1 MGLIGG
7 TKRLITDNV
16 NDLARNS
23 AYKVMKKATQAT
35 YDSFLDMTPKE
46 INKLG
51 HMTAGAVKYGI
62 YGTAGAGII
71 GGIAGAV
78 QQDRTFTEGTISG
91 AGLGTV
97 AGAGAGAVAAA
108 IAKGTRR

>member
-35 YDSFLDMTPKE
+35 YDMTPKE

-71 GGIAGAV
+71 GGVTGAI
-78 QQDRTFTEGTISG
+78 QQDRTFAEGTING
-91 AGLGTV
+91 AGLGAV

-108 IAKGTRR
+108 IAKGLR

>member
-62 YGTAGAGII
+62 YGATGAGDNS
-71 GGIAGAV
+71 GIDLGEFLGKHPV
-78 QQDRTFTEGTISG
+78 I
-91 AGLGTV
+91 GLGT
-97 AGAGAGAVAAA
+97 AAVGGG
-108 IAKGTRR
+108 IISNMLDDDNDE

>member
-1 MGLIGG
+1 MGLING

-23 AYKVMKKATQAT
+23 AYKVMKKANQAM
-35 YDSFLDMTPKE
+35 FLDMTSKE

-51 HMTAGAVKYGI
+51 HITAGAVKYGI
-62 YGTAGAGII
+62 YGATGAGII
-71 GGIAGAV
+71 GGVTGAI
-78 QQDRTFTEGTISG
+78 QQDRTFVGGTVNG
-91 AGLGTV
+91 AGLGAV

-108 IAKGTRR
+108 IAKGLR